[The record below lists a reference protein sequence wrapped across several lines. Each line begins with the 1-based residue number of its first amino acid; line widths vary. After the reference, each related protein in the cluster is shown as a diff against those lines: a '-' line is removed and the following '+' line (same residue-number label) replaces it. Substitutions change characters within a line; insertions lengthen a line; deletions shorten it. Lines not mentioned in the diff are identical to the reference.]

1 MRCEWYPRRD
11 GQLYA
16 SEATGG
22 FWPIRANQEFR
33 SVSRSRSPEG
43 DLWHDIGARHEGPV
57 VPTSF
62 S

>member
-22 FWPIRANQEFR
+22 FWPGPGVR
-33 SVSRSRSPEG
+33 
-43 DLWHDIGARHEGPV
+43 EGPV
-57 VPTSF
+57 YDQCHLSRHLGTQKV
-62 S
+62 